1 MTIVKNNGELVRK
14 IGMLKDTQ
22 RMLSAHTSFQMSPNA
37 VPRMLQRINRFME
50 HFGLR
55 PGTEKLEE
63 QIEDLKKEIT
73 ELMGKK
79 YKPFKVYVVF
89 NSEVSRKNCIYNTAV
104 SERTVWRNS
113 IGKNASSVL
122 AGFVLKIKNVQEP
135 GDIIYEYSDVSR
147 PKLYSALGASY
158 ALTTALLAISYAIIE
173 FLSIHTGDVPVA
185 MAVSLMNAALPQ
197 AVQFIT
203 FLCEIHYSG
212 LDIQKSV
219 LFKLLVARCV
229 NSAMLL
235 YMVTPY
241 RETFSLESLERVQ
254 NILLADAITT
264 PIFRLMNPVDIG
276 MRYVVAPLMS
286 TTQAEYN
293 KFWMGAKWNLAERY
307 SDVLKSV
314 FVGAFFA
321 PVMPSGLFMTTFAI
335 LLTYVVDKYSLYH
348 LWRKVPT
355 MGPDLAYLARYF
367 YFATVFCHLHIALVY
382 FANWPYRGVFESD
395 LAPQADCRF
404 LQCIVSDDM
413 TDDQSKIVRVY
424 SLSTIIAFA
433 VLCFW
438 GLPYRLSKVLKRIF
452 YPYQKDRTGDA
463 SDIPFRSLDGVN
475 AYIPLVQRGA
485 YLTPYI
491 VAQIGNVPKRYIPL
505 HSGLKW
511 DELPDPKEF
520 SVLNHTDFVHIPD
533 EQLKRAISSV
543 TYYGV
548 DDDLSADQDKPT
560 EGLMNNQ
567 PFVGPSVVD
576 GGVEMLPPL
585 TERPMLGRQKSTRV
599 DCDRSEDDDLPTGW
613 EKRRYPDGGIFY
625 MDNNTNK
632 THDFPP
638 GPEASAPRFLEGKS
652 ASIFLST
659 RDMGNDHM
667 LNDRD
672 SIVRI
677 SVANN
682 LYRATTG
689 GSGYEDDTIS
699 PIKGGIAVLPPGW
712 EEKFTTDGVPYFV
725 DHNTKTSQW
734 ELPEEIK
741 SSIIKTAGLKRR
753 SL

>member
-1 MTIVKNNGELVRK
+1 ALDEFGAGVSLYFKSLKVLAAIFLVRLFACLVCYCESQYHVLQSCFIFLFRTTVGSVYGVIRSDLKFYKQGMSDIVVTIILVIVALTGYQFERVAVRRIDEQQLTTKDYSVVVRNPPEHITDPDVYHRHFSQFGEVVFVTIVKNNGELVRK

-22 RMLSAHTSFQMSPNA
+22 RMLSAHTSFQTSPNA
-37 VPRMLQRINRFME
+37 VPRMLQHINRFME

-73 ELMGKK
+73 ELTGKK

-505 HSGLKW
+505 HSGL
-511 DELPDPKEF
+511 
-520 SVLNHTDFVHIPD
+520 
-533 EQLKRAISSV
+533 
-543 TYYGV
+543 
-548 DDDLSADQDKPT
+548 
-560 EGLMNNQ
+560 
-567 PFVGPSVVD
+567 
-576 GGVEMLPPL
+576 
-585 TERPMLGRQKSTRV
+585 
-599 DCDRSEDDDLPTGW
+599 
-613 EKRRYPDGGIFY
+613 
-625 MDNNTNK
+625 
-632 THDFPP
+632 
-638 GPEASAPRFLEGKS
+638 
-652 ASIFLST
+652 
-659 RDMGNDHM
+659 
-667 LNDRD
+667 
-672 SIVRI
+672 
-677 SVANN
+677 
-682 LYRATTG
+682 
-689 GSGYEDDTIS
+689 
-699 PIKGGIAVLPPGW
+699 
-712 EEKFTTDGVPYFV
+712 
-725 DHNTKTSQW
+725 
-734 ELPEEIK
+734 
-741 SSIIKTAGLKRR
+741 
-753 SL
+753 